1 MMMLV
6 DNKGG
11 TQMAKNEKRKAPEV
25 GRVDFRLLMANKSAT
40 FGDKRTKRVRTRNSA
55 ERQAIR
61 ENLGY

>member
-1 MMMLV
+1 
-6 DNKGG
+6 
-11 TQMAKNEKRKAPEV
+11 MAKNEKRKAPEV